1 MLWKLLLQRWSQAMS
16 EKIKRQVQRNWD
28 EAERNRHGQQ
38 VRERFANER
47 EEKVA
52 LAQDVIEEML
62 DQGVTISQNE
72 VARRTG
78 FSVGF
83 VNKHLAYEIEIAK
96 RKQQESAK
104 KSRTVRQL
112 SAEVKDLERL
122 RLLNRRLQQ
131 QLEEQRRANKELLA
145 QVARVVDLE
154 DDVERLRT
162 QSRELL
168 AKLQASQEKVV
179 NLPVQNMSAQIEAA
193 LKQTGIKLNS
203 TLRQEIPR
211 HSQEAV
217 LKAIEAFEQY
227 RSIHDVGTLAACL
240 MKALKEEWT
249 PNIAD
254 EQSTTSEKHEFDEQS
269 KQKKS
274 VEKLE
279 AENLN
284 LRNLLKEVSGF
295 SEAELREKILAQ
307 QKDIKRL
314 NTKNREFQAKSLGIE
329 SLEVENEELKKQN
342 QHLFNR
348 VIELEASERSQEKK
362 NFAEARK
369 QATKQSEIP
378 DVDY

>member
-1 MLWKLLLQRWSQAMS
+1 MS

>member
-1 MLWKLLLQRWSQAMS
+1 MS
-16 EKIKRQVQRNWD
+16 EKIKRRVQRNWD
-28 EAERNRHGQQ
+28 EAERSRHGQQ

-47 EEKVA
+47 EKKVA

-62 DQGVTISQNE
+62 DQGVTLSQNE

-78 FSVGF
+78 VSVGF

-96 RKQQESAK
+96 QKQQESAR

-122 RLLNRRLQQ
+122 RLLNRRLRE
-131 QLEEQRRANKELLA
+131 QLEEKRRANKELVA

-154 DDVERLRT
+154 DEVERWRT
-162 QSRELL
+162 QSRELS
-168 AKLQASQEKVV
+168 ATLQASQAFQEKVV
-179 NLPVQNMSAQIEAA
+179 NFPVQNMSGQIEAA
-193 LKQTGIKLNS
+193 LKQTDIKLNT

-211 HSQEAV
+211 HSPEAV
-217 LKAIEAFEQY
+217 LKALEAFEQY
-227 RSIHDVGTLAACL
+227 RSIHTVDKPAAFL
-240 MKALKEEWT
+240 MKAIKEEWE

-254 EQSTTSEKHEFDEQS
+254 EQSTTPEKHAFDEQS

-274 VEKLE
+274 IEKLE
-279 AENLN
+279 AENLD
-284 LRNLLKEVSGF
+284 LRNLLKEVGGF

-307 QKDIKRL
+307 QRDIKRL
-314 NTKNREFQAKSLGIE
+314 NTKNRELQAKSLGIE
-329 SLEVENEELKKQN
+329 SLEVENEELKKHN

-348 VIELEASERSQEKK
+348 VTELEASEPSEEKK

-369 QATKQSEIP
+369 QATKQPEIP
-378 DVDY
+378 NVDY

>member
-279 AENLN
+279 AENFK
-284 LRNLLKEVSGF
+284 LRNLLKEIDGLSK
-295 SEAELREKILAQ
+295 AELIEENSAQ
-307 QKDIKRL
+307 QKDIERL
-314 NTKNREFQAKSLGIE
+314 NTKIRELQAELLATE
-329 SLEVENEELKKQN
+329 SVEVEKEDLKKQN
-342 QHLFNR
+342 QRLFNR
-348 VIELEASERSQEKK
+348 VTELEASKRSQENKK
-362 NFAEARK
+362 FAKARK
-369 QATKQSEIP
+369 QATKQPEIP
-378 DVDY
+378 IVDY

>member
-1 MLWKLLLQRWSQAMS
+1 MS

-28 EAERNRHGQQ
+28 EAERSRHGQQ
-38 VRERFANER
+38 VRARFANER

-52 LAQDVIEEML
+52 LAQYVIEEML

-72 VARRTG
+72 VARRSG

-96 RKQQESAK
+96 RKQQEFAI

-112 SAEVKDLERL
+112 SAEAKDLERL

-131 QLEEQRRANKELLA
+131 QLEEHRRANKELLA

-162 QSRELL
+162 QSRELW
-168 AKLQASQEKVV
+168 ATLQASQEKVV
-179 NLPVQNMSAQIEAA
+179 NLPVQNVSTQIDAA
-193 LKQTGIKLNS
+193 VKQAGIQLNA
-203 TLRQEIPR
+203 TLRQEIPQ
-211 HSQEAV
+211 HTQEAV

-227 RSIHDVGTLAACL
+227 RNTHAVDNAAACL
-240 MKALKEEWT
+240 MKAIKEEWK

-254 EQSTTSEKHEFDEQS
+254 EQSPTPEKHEFDEQP
-269 KQKKS
+269 KQKKLL
-274 VEKLE
+274 EKLE
-279 AENLN
+279 ADNLE
-284 LRNLLKEVSGF
+284 LRNLLKEIGGL
-295 SEAELREKILAQ
+295 SEAELIEKISAQ
-307 QKDIKRL
+307 QRDIKRL
-314 NTKNREFQAKSLGIE
+314 NSKNRELQAQSLGIK
-329 SLEVENEELKKQN
+329 SLEVENEELKKHN

-348 VIELEASERSQEKK
+348 VTELEASERSQEKK

-369 QATKQSEIP
+369 QATKQPEIP
-378 DVDY
+378 TVDY

>member
-1 MLWKLLLQRWSQAMS
+1 MS
-16 EKIKRQVQRNWD
+16 EKIQRQVQRNWD
-28 EAERNRHGQQ
+28 EAERSRHGQQ

-52 LAQDVIEEML
+52 LAHDVIEEML
-62 DQGVTISQNE
+62 AQGVTISQNE

-96 RKQQESAK
+96 RKQQESTK

-154 DDVERLRT
+154 DEVERLRT
-162 QSRELL
+162 QSRELWATL
-168 AKLQASQEKVV
+168 QASQASQEKVV
-179 NLPVQNMSAQIEAA
+179 NLPVQNMSVQIEAA

-227 RSIHDVGTLAACL
+227 RSIHDVGSLAACL

-279 AENLN
+279 AENLD
-284 LRNLLKEVSGF
+284 LRNLLKEVGGF

-307 QKDIKRL
+307 QRDIKRL
-314 NTKNREFQAKSLGIE
+314 NTKNREFQAKSLAIE

-342 QHLFNR
+342 QRLFNR
-348 VIELEASERSQEKK
+348 VTELEASERSQEKK
-362 NFAEARK
+362 NFAEAK
-369 QATKQSEIP
+369 KHATKQPEIP

>member
-1 MLWKLLLQRWSQAMS
+1 MS

-47 EEKVA
+47 EEKVRK
-52 LAQDVIEEML
+52 AQDVIEEML

-72 VARRTG
+72 VARRTN

-83 VNKHLAYEIEIAK
+83 VNKHLAYEIEKAK
-96 RKQQESAK
+96 QKQQESAR

-122 RLLNRRLQQ
+122 RLLNRRLRE

-154 DDVERLRT
+154 DEVERLRT
-162 QSRELL
+162 QSRELWTTL
-168 AKLQASQEKVV
+168 QASQASQEKVV
-179 NLPVQNMSAQIEAA
+179 NLPVQNMSAQVEAA
-193 LKQTGIKLNS
+193 LKQTGIQLNS
-203 TLRQEIPR
+203 TLRQEITR

-217 LKAIEAFEQY
+217 LKTIEAFEQY
-227 RSIHDVGTLAACL
+227 RNIHAVDNPAACL
-240 MKALKEEWT
+240 MKALKEEWK

-254 EQSTTSEKHEFDEQS
+254 EQSTTPKKYEFDEQL

-274 VEKLE
+274 LEKLE
-279 AENLN
+279 VENLE
-284 LRNLLKEVSGF
+284 LRNLLKEVDGL
-295 SEAELREKILAQ
+295 SEAEFTEKILAQ

-314 NTKNREFQAKSLGIE
+314 NTKNKELQAKSLGIE
-329 SLEVENEELKKQN
+329 SLEVENEELKKHN

-348 VIELEASERSQEKK
+348 VTELEASERSQEKK
-362 NFAEARK
+362 NFAEAKK
-369 QATKQSEIP
+369 QATKQPEIP
-378 DVDY
+378 NVDY

>member
-1 MLWKLLLQRWSQAMS
+1 MS

-28 EAERNRHGQQ
+28 EAERSRHGQQ
-38 VRERFANER
+38 VRARFANER

-52 LAQDVIEEML
+52 LAQYVIEEML

-96 RKQQESAK
+96 RKQQESAR

-179 NLPVQNMSAQIEAA
+179 NLPVQNMSVQIEAA

-227 RSIHDVGTLAACL
+227 RSIHDVGSLAACL

-307 QKDIKRL
+307 QRDIKRL

-342 QHLFNR
+342 QRLFNR
-348 VIELEASERSQEKK
+348 VTELEASERSQEKK
-362 NFAEARK
+362 NFAEAK
-369 QATKQSEIP
+369 KHATKQPEIP
-378 DVDY
+378 DINF

>member
-1 MLWKLLLQRWSQAMS
+1 MS
-16 EKIKRQVQRNWD
+16 EKIKRRVQRNWD
-28 EAERNRHGQQ
+28 EEERSRHGQQ
-38 VRERFANER
+38 VRERFTNER
-47 EEKVA
+47 EEKVRKA
-52 LAQDVIEEML
+52 EYVIEEML

>member
-1 MLWKLLLQRWSQAMS
+1 MS
-16 EKIKRQVQRNWD
+16 EKIKRQVQRHWD

-47 EEKVA
+47 EQKVA

-162 QSRELL
+162 QSRELW

-227 RSIHDVGTLAACL
+227 RSIHDVGSLAACL

-284 LRNLLKEVSGF
+284 LRNLLKEVGGF

-307 QKDIKRL
+307 QKDIDRL
-314 NTKNREFQAKSLGIE
+314 NTKIREFQAKLLGIE
-329 SLEVENEELKKQN
+329 SHKVENEDLKKQN
-342 QHLFNR
+342 QRLFNR
-348 VIELEASERSQEKK
+348 VTELEASKRSQENKK
-362 NFAEARK
+362 FAKARK
-369 QATKQSEIP
+369 QATKQPEIP
-378 DVDY
+378 IVDY